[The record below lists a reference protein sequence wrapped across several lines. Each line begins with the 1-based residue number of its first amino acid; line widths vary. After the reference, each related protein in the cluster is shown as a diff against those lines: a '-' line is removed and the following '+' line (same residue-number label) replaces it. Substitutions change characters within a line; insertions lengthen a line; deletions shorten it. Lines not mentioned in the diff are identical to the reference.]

1 MVTAEWCNSGQNGD
15 PWNANLKS
23 ASHRWAIKTPL
34 HTYFTVNFTDGIT
47 LGPITQHTL
56 WCDTHA
62 NSHKHIHMNIHTHT
76 HIYIYT
82 YTYNNCRLAHKTWHW
97 KAPSITDNKHI
108 HVGPILWMQSW
119 HNVES
124 TQCAWITNYSQQASS
139 CRHKTDW
146 DYQYCISQNTT
157 LKFQVQSTSVDFGC
171 VWIYSE
177 TVSSNSIQWAGLH
190 RKYMA
195 WCTVRGP
202 TGWGLE
208 AAPGFV

>member
-1 MVTAEWCNSGQNGD
+1 MELHWGQ
-15 PWNANLKS
+15 
-23 ASHRWAIKTPL
+23 L
-34 HTYFTVNFTDGIT
+34 HNI
-47 LGPITQHTL
+47 H
-56 WCDTHA
+56 CDVIHMRTHSP
-62 NSHKHIHMNIHTHT
+62 SHKHIHMNIHTHT

-139 CRHKTDW
+139 CGHKTDW
-146 DYQYCISQNTT
+146 DYQYCISQI
-157 LKFQVQSTSVDFGC
+157 LLSSSTA
-171 VWIYSE
+171 YSE
-177 TVSSNSIQWAGLH
+177 TVSSNGIQWAGLH

-195 WCTVRGP
+195 WCRVRGP
-202 TGWGLE
+202 TGWGWGVLQAE
-208 AAPGFV
+208 A